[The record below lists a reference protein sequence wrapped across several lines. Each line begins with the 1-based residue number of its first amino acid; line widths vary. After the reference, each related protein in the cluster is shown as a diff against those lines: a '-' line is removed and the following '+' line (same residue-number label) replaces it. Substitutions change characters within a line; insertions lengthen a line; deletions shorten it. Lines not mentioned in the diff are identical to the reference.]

1 MRADL
6 IAGAQEPPDALCLG
20 RPLFTGVAPH
30 IEGHRSVKLDM
41 RRWHGHPERG
51 RAPWRIEQTEEERVS
66 GRHLPR
72 RRGPP
77 EGVPELKHVEHIQGR
92 MAVNSAR
99 RLGSAGYSGGKVIE
113 DRHRARSKK
122 RARGAVQSL
131 SRRTRA
137 SYRLVFTA
145 QRKPSGA

>member
-1 MRADL
+1 M
-6 IAGAQEPPDALCLG
+6 AGAQEPPDALCLG

-41 RRWHGHPERG
+41 RRWHGHPEQG

-77 EGVPELKHVEHIQGR
+77 EGVPELKHVEHIQGEDGR
-92 MAVNSAR
+92 ELCQTAGIR
-99 RLGSAGYSGGKVIE
+99 WLFWGEGDRGSAP
-113 DRHRARSKK
+113 
-122 RARGAVQSL
+122 GAL
-131 SRRTRA
+131 
-137 SYRLVFTA
+137 
-145 QRKPSGA
+145 